1 MRKDGRRS
9 RKNLS
14 GKLEFEWTPERPERL
29 SGGSLLQVAGT
40 ARAEFRQGGDGGAA
54 GGSGRRAHGR
64 IRRDREAGSARK
76 DGIWAGLLKNGR

>member
-54 GGSGRRAHGR
+54 PPPNLTNLISYLSLGS
-64 IRRDREAGSARK
+64 SAQ
-76 DGIWAGLLKNGR
+76 DQGETPEGPST